1 MSWFKAFLYIAIF
14 VFVFSFSTYLTINIL
29 LKRQIN
35 VICPDIRGKTVEDAK
50 RLVENKG
57 LSLSISRYERRN
69 DVPYNHITVQRP
81 EANISTRLGRTVMV
95 IVSEGPELIPLPIL
109 EGRSLADA
117 EGILKEKN
125 IEIEKTIRVPH
136 PKAGKVIAQ
145 IPKGGEGVIK
155 GKGVILFVGVEE
167 GQYFLMPD
175 FRDMTPRD
183 LAEEMTSK
191 NIKHKVNYVLEEQN
205 STKTTITTS
214 VPPKMIFKNDGEIEI
229 KVLSGG

>member
-1 MSWFKAFLYIAIF
+1 MSWFKAFLYIVIF
-14 VFVFSFSTYLTINIL
+14 IFVFSFSSYLTINIL

-35 VICPDIRGKTVEDAK
+35 VICPDIRGKTFEDAK

-57 LSLSISRYERRN
+57 LLLSISRYERRN

-109 EGRSLADA
+109 EGKSLADA

-125 IEIEKTIRVPH
+125 IEIEKTIHVPH

-145 IPKGGEGVIK
+145 IPKGGEDVIK
-155 GKGVILFVGVEE
+155 GKGVTLFVGVEE
-167 GQYFLMPD
+167 DQYFLMPD
-175 FRDMTPRD
+175 YKDMTPRD
-183 LAEEMTSK
+183 LTEEMVGK
-191 NIKHKVNYVLEEQN
+191 NIKHKVNYVLEGQN
-205 STKTTITTS
+205 STKMAITTS
-214 VPPKMIFKNDGEIEI
+214 VPPKMIFKNDGEIQI

>member
-1 MSWFKAFLYIAIF
+1 MSWFKTFLYIVIF
-14 VFVFSFSTYLTINIL
+14 IFVFSFSAYLTINIL

-109 EGRSLADA
+109 EGKSLADA
-117 EGILKEKN
+117 ENILKEKN
-125 IEIEKTIRVPH
+125 IEIEKIIYVPH
-136 PKAGKVIAQ
+136 PKAGKVVAQ
-145 IPKGGEGVIK
+145 IPKGDVIK
-155 GKGVILFVGVEE
+155 GKGITLFVGVEE
-167 GQYFLMPD
+167 DQYFLMPAYK
-175 FRDMTPRD
+175 DMTPRD
-183 LAEEMTSK
+183 LAEEMAGK
-191 NIKHKVNYVLEEQN
+191 NIKHKVSYVLEEQN
-205 STKTTITTS
+205 STKMTITTS

>member
-14 VFVFSFSTYLTINIL
+14 IFVFSFSAYLTINIL

-57 LSLSISRYERRN
+57 LSLSISRYEKRN

-95 IVSEGPELIPLPIL
+95 IVSEGPELIPLPTL
-109 EGRSLADA
+109 EGKSLADA

-125 IEIEKTIRVPH
+125 IEIEKTIYVPH
-136 PKAGKVIAQ
+136 PKAGKVVAQ
-145 IPKGGEGVIK
+145 MPKGGEDVIK
-155 GKGVILFVGVEE
+155 GKGITLFVGVEE
-167 GQYFLMPD
+167 DQYFLMPD
-175 FRDMTPRD
+175 YKDMTLRD
-183 LAEEMTSK
+183 LAEEMASK
-191 NIKHKVNYVLEEQN
+191 NIKHRIDYVREEEN
-205 STKTTITTS
+205 STKMAITTS

>member
-1 MSWFKAFLYIAIF
+1 MNWFKAFLYIAIF
-14 VFVFSFSTYLTINIL
+14 IFAFSFSAYLTINIL

-35 VICPDIRGKTVEDAK
+35 VICPDIRGKTVEEAK

-69 DVPYNHITVQRP
+69 DVPLNHITVQRP

-95 IVSEGPELIPLPIL
+95 IVSEGPELIPIPIL

-125 IEIEKTIRVPH
+125 IEIEKTIYAPH

-145 IPKGGEGVIK
+145 IPKGGEDVLK
-155 GKGVILFVGVEE
+155 GKGVTLFVGVEE
-167 GQYFLMPD
+167 DQYFLMPD
-175 FRDMTPRD
+175 YKDMTPRD
-183 LAEEMTSK
+183 LAEEMADK
-191 NIKHKVNYVLEEQN
+191 NIKHKISYTLEEQN
-205 STKTTITTS
+205 SAKMTITTS

>member
-1 MSWFKAFLYIAIF
+1 MNWFKAFLYIVIFIF
-14 VFVFSFSTYLTINIL
+14 VFFFSAYLTINIL

-35 VICPDIRGKTVEDAK
+35 VICPDIRGKTIEDAK

-95 IVSEGPELIPLPIL
+95 IVSEGPELIPLPTL
-109 EGRSLADA
+109 EGKSLADA

-125 IEIEKTIRVPH
+125 IEIAKTIHVPH
-136 PKAGKVIAQ
+136 PKAGKVVAQ
-145 IPKGGEGVIK
+145 TPKGGKDVIK
-155 GKGVILFVGVEE
+155 GKGITLFVGIEE
-167 GQYFLMPD
+167 NQYFLMPD
-175 FRDMTPRD
+175 YKDMTPRD
-183 LAEEMTSK
+183 LVEGMAGK
-191 NIKHKVNYVLEEQN
+191 NIKHKIDYILEGQN
-205 STKTTITTS
+205 STKMAITTS

-229 KVLSGG
+229 KILSGG

>member
-1 MSWFKAFLYIAIF
+1 MNWFKAFLYIVIF
-14 VFVFSFSTYLTINIL
+14 IFVFSFSAYLTINIL

-35 VICPDIRGKTVEDAK
+35 VICPDIRGKIVDDAK

-109 EGRSLADA
+109 EGKSLADA
-117 EGILKEKN
+117 EGILKENN
-125 IEIEKTIRVPH
+125 IEIEKTIYVPH
-136 PKAGKVIAQ
+136 PKAGKVVAQ
-145 IPKGGEGVIK
+145 IPKGDVIK
-155 GKGVILFVGVEE
+155 GKGITLFVGVEE
-167 GQYFLMPD
+167 DQYFLMPD
-175 FRDMTPRD
+175 YKDMTPRD
-183 LAEEMTSK
+183 LAEEMAGK
-191 NIKHKVNYVLEEQN
+191 NIKHKVSYALEEQN
-205 STKTTITTS
+205 STKMTITTS